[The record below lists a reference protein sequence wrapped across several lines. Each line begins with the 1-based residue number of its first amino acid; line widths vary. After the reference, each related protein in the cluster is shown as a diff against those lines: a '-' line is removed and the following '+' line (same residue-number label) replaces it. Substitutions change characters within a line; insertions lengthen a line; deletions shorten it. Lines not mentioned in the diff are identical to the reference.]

1 MLFDDTFEVQDVDPG
16 VRKFTRVSRILCH
29 GENYEMDLVLDI
41 NSDLFKVKVGDKVNL
56 ALASTL
62 RLDGQPDE
70 KTYNPTDDP
79 SLMDHYEYVMH
90 GKVFKIQQSSKQ
102 KNSTLECY
110 VSYGGLLMCLKGD
123 PRNLHKLELDQQL
136 YLLMRRV
143 DL

>member
-16 VRKFTRVSRILCH
+16 GRKFTRVSRILCH